1 MPLKFVNFQ
10 TVNKLTVC
18 ICYPR
23 CLLCLFFLSLG
34 PILHRILQLF
44 VKDNQGGQDTTAIEH
59 IAIYGETRE
68 AANMKD
74 FKRVAGKAGE
84 GESY

>member
-1 MPLKFVNFQ
+1 MVRIIKNYYYSTARPL
-10 TVNKLTVC
+10 TA
-18 ICYPR
+18 
-23 CLLCLFFLSLG
+23 LS
-34 PILHRILQLF
+34 
-44 VKDNQGGQDTTAIEH
+44 A
-59 IAIYGETRE
+59 GELKE